1 MSGRPVPR
9 PPQRPRKPQPNGNS
23 VDYNVPRW
31 RDDGQLGGKK
41 FVRRAT
47 EVSSG
52 REGVLKHMSD
62 PPVPGEGY
70 VDKGR
75 QARRRRFYDEALFMQ
90 QVNGSPGI
98 LPIWDIDDAHGTAPR
113 WYAMPR
119 ARPLADIVDDTS
131 TVLDVVTHTTALAR
145 TLAALADQGIYHRD
159 IKPDN
164 LFWYDGMPVLAD
176 FGIAAFAHLPAGVTR
191 VGEKVG
197 PANFM
202 APEMRSTDGKDRGE
216 RADVYSL
223 AKTLFVLAH
232 RRRGPYPPE
241 GTHRVGAEEFNLATH
256 GGGNAMTALEHVLEA
271 ATQHRVQ
278 DRLTMTDFHAELAAW
293 LGRHAQ
299 TTRFRPF
306 GRPFMGG
313 WGPHGDRSRRDVEA
327 TRAMMLPCI
336 RRIAEALTGDPD
348 AWSEGINHDNGDR
361 TLGEY
366 GWIDNCEE
374 GFVPDGGFIWMA
386 TDLHDGR
393 RIVLDALLDD
403 GVCFIAE
410 AQRSGPPWVLE
421 QQWGHTPW
429 HRARMP
435 RTADQVQQL
444 TDAVVAWISHS
455 SPDAPVAEVPERTAA
470 TA

>member
-31 RDDGQLGGKK
+31 RDDGQLGQLGGKK

-75 QARRRRFYDEALFMQ
+75 RARRRRFYDEALFMQ

-164 LFWYDGMPVLAD
+164 L
-176 FGIAAFAHLPAGVTR
+176 
-191 VGEKVG
+191 
-197 PANFM
+197 
-202 APEMRSTDGKDRGE
+202 
-216 RADVYSL
+216 
-223 AKTLFVLAH
+223 
-232 RRRGPYPPE
+232 
-241 GTHRVGAEEFNLATH
+241 
-256 GGGNAMTALEHVLEA
+256 
-271 ATQHRVQ
+271 
-278 DRLTMTDFHAELAAW
+278 
-293 LGRHAQ
+293 
-299 TTRFRPF
+299 
-306 GRPFMGG
+306 
-313 WGPHGDRSRRDVEA
+313 
-327 TRAMMLPCI
+327 
-336 RRIAEALTGDPD
+336 
-348 AWSEGINHDNGDR
+348 
-361 TLGEY
+361 
-366 GWIDNCEE
+366 
-374 GFVPDGGFIWMA
+374 
-386 TDLHDGR
+386 
-393 RIVLDALLDD
+393 
-403 GVCFIAE
+403 
-410 AQRSGPPWVLE
+410 E